1 MVASTIFD
9 EFVDFIASK
18 NPKELLSFKP
28 SSKANERYELLV
40 QKEKTEGLSITERK
54 ELDNYEVLEF
64 IMRRAKTKARLILA
78 V

>member
-18 NPKELLSFKP
+18 NPKEILSFKP
-28 SSKANERYELLV
+28 SSKANDRYELLV
-40 QKEKTEGLSITERK
+40 QKEKTEGLSVSEQK

-64 IMRRAKTKARLILA
+64 IMRRAKIKARLILA
-78 V
+78 A